1 VRFGIRLLASLF
13 PQQDLLP
20 HGVRVACWWRGVGAR
35 LPQLRSRHWDAGVG
49 MGEKPGEM
57 VEALVL
63 SWTCVSHAAAVLGA
77 WALG

>member
-1 VRFGIRLLASLF
+1 
-13 PQQDLLP
+13 
-20 HGVRVACWWRGVGAR
+20 
-35 LPQLRSRHWDAGVG
+35 

>member
-1 VRFGIRLLASLF
+1 
-13 PQQDLLP
+13 
-20 HGVRVACWWRGVGAR
+20 
-35 LPQLRSRHWDAGVG
+35 

-63 SWTCVSHAAAVLGA
+63 SWTLSHAAAAALGA